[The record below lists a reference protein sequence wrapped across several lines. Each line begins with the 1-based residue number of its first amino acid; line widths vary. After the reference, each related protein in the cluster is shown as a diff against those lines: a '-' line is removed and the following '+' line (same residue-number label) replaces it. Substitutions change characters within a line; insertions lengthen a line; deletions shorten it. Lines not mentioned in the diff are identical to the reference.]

1 MRLILFREVNAIY
14 SENHTKPIN
23 RTTICRRY
31 VIGMVKLHVYSVQYN
46 ASRQSNFKVAMHHLS
61 SVNLCSLDTLY
72 VPSYVL
78 ARHTYHTYLPLSR

>member
-1 MRLILFREVNAIY
+1 MRLILFREVNAIC

-61 SVNLCSLDTLY
+61 SVNLCSLDYLVCSIIRTCQTYIPHTL
-72 VPSYVL
+72 
-78 ARHTYHTYLPLSR
+78 APL